1 MRGDRCGRYRRRWG
15 GIALVAGLALLAAA
29 ACSDD
34 DDAKRVA
41 GDNNSSRTQDAQDLR
56 IEVGANS
63 VKPAQVRVQT
73 GTSYQVYVKNT
84 GPQECV
90 FYIGEYLKDL
100 RVAAGA
106 EQTLGVEVPGSPTAN
121 QSGGQAVK
129 MGCAGDSA
137 REGSVNIISLT
148 GTGAGGGSGAAP
160 GGGVNPA
167 TATPAR

>member
-1 MRGDRCGRYRRRWG
+1 MRGDASGRRARLWRG
-15 GIALVAGLALLAAA
+15 VALVSGLALLMAA
-29 ACSDD
+29 ACGDD
-34 DDAKRVA
+34 DKATTVA
-41 GDNNSSRTQDAQDLR
+41 GDNNSSRTQDSQDLR

-63 VKPAQVRVQT
+63 VSPAQVRVQT

-84 GPQECV
+84 GQQECV

-106 EQTLGVEVPGSPTAN
+106 EQTVGVEVPGSPTAN

-137 REGSVNIISLT
+137 REGSANIINLT
-148 GTGAGGGSGAAP
+148 GTGSGAGGGAAP

-167 TATPAR
+167 TATPSR